1 MKRTPVF
8 FLLLLIAAV
17 QTACTNQTQRLGQQ
31 QALEIAWK
39 TLDPNTL
46 SHDVESW
53 EIDEARKVV
62 GGEVVSEFSIPSKQN
77 CPGPR
82 PPDNQPIKVSSEY
95 WYIKVLPHPQVWR
108 PQKDT
113 AAPSSMPIV
122 PEPNIKSA
130 SFLIDIYN
138 GEVVARKLTCQDT
151 P

>member
-1 MKRTPVF
+1 MKRTSII
-8 FLLLLIAAV
+8 LLLLV
-17 QTACTNQTQRLGQQ
+17 LACMQAGCASSNERLGQQ
-31 QALEIAWK
+31 QALAIAWK
-39 TLDPNTL
+39 ALDPNTL
-46 SHDVESW
+46 SHDMESW
-53 EIDEARKVV
+53 EINEARKVV
-62 GGEVVSEFSIPSKQN
+62 GGEIVSEFSMPSKEN
-77 CPGPR
+77 CLGPR

-130 SFLIDIYN
+130 IFLIDIYN
-138 GEVVARKLTCQDT
+138 GDVVARKLTCQDA

>member
-1 MKRTPVF
+1 MKRAPVI
-8 FLLLLIAAV
+8 FLLLLIATILA
-17 QTACTNQTQRLGQQ
+17 ACNTQTQRLGQQ

-39 TLDPNTL
+39 ALDPNTI

-62 GGEVVSEFSIPSKQN
+62 GGAVVSEFSIPSKQN

-95 WYIKVLPHPQVWR
+95 WYVRVLPHPQVLR
-108 PQKDT
+108 PQKDI
-113 AAPSSMPIV
+113 AAPSSMPII
-122 PEPNIKSA
+122 PEPNIQSA
-130 SFLIDIYN
+130 IFLIEMYN
-138 GEVVARKLTCQDT
+138 GEVVARKLTCQDI

>member
-1 MKRTPVF
+1 MKHTSIIL
-8 FLLLLIAAV
+8 LLLLIASTVA
-17 QTACTNQTQRLGQQ
+17 ACTHQNEHLGQQ

-39 TLDPNTL
+39 ALDPNTL
-46 SHDVESW
+46 SHDIESW
-53 EIDEARKVV
+53 EINEARKVA
-62 GGEVVSEFSIPSKQN
+62 GGEIVSEFSIPTKEN

-82 PPDNQPIKVSSEY
+82 APDNQPIKVSTEY

-130 SFLIDIYN
+130 IFLIDIYN
-138 GEVVARKLTCQDT
+138 GEVVARKLSCQDA

>member
-1 MKRTPVF
+1 MKHTPIM
-8 FLLLLIAAV
+8 LLLLLLASV
-17 QTACTNQTQRLGQQ
+17 QAACTNQNGHLGQQ

-39 TLDPNTL
+39 ALDPNTI
-46 SHDVESW
+46 SHDVDSW
-53 EIDEARKVV
+53 EINEARKVV
-62 GGEVVSEFSIPSKQN
+62 GGEIVSEFSIPSREN

-82 PPDNQPIKVSSEY
+82 SPDNQPIKVSTEY

-113 AAPSSMPIV
+113 AAPSSMPVV

-130 SFLIDIYN
+130 IFLIDMYN
-138 GEVVARKLTCQDT
+138 GEVIARKLTCQEA

>member
-1 MKRTPVF
+1 MKRTSII
-8 FLLLLIAAV
+8 FLLLLIVAA
-17 QTACTNQTQRLGQQ
+17 QAACTNKNAHLGQQ

-39 TLDPNTL
+39 ALNPNTI

-53 EIDEARKVV
+53 EINEARKVV
-62 GGEVVSEFSIPSKQN
+62 GGEIVSEFSIPTKEN

-113 AAPSSMPIV
+113 ASPSSMLII

-130 SFLIDIYN
+130 IFLIDMYN
-138 GEVVARKLTCQDT
+138 GEVIARKLSCQDA